1 MSFFEKGDE
10 LATHALIYYVGGIAT
25 DLKCLYHTLLQM
37 ELSYTR

>member
-10 LATHALIYYVGGIAT
+10 LATHALIYYEGSLAT
-25 DLKCLYHTLLQM
+25 DLKCLYHTLLQK